1 MPNPVR
7 ITKLQN
13 IELRHN
19 LSVRL
24 RSIGYKRELIEKIN
38 FYIDVSCEDINQ
50 VAKDKQEIRKQYA
63 PH

>member
-38 FYIDVSCEDINQ
+38 FYIDVSVDDINDH
-50 VAKDKQEIRKQYA
+50 AKQQQ
-63 PH
+63 PSH